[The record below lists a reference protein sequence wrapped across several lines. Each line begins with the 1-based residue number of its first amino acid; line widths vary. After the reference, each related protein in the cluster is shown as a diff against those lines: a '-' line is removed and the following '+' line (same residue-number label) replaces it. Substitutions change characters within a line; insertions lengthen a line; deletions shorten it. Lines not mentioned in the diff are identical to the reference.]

1 MLGGAA
7 GAGAAVLLDAGFAV
21 MLAGGRAGE
30 VGAGAAV
37 AVAAGTEVTDVVT
50 EGVGLGVAD
59 AT

>member
-1 MLGGAA
+1 
-7 GAGAAVLLDAGFAV
+7 VLLDAGFAV

-30 VGAGAAV
+30 VGVGAAV